1 MFFGLAAMLLFGY
14 FAGEVFKKLRLPA
27 LMGMLFAGII
37 IGPHVLG
44 LIDEK
49 ILSISAEL
57 RKIALV
63 VILMRAGLSLDLS
76 ELRKNGRPAVLM
88 CFLPACFEL
97 AAMIFFAPRIMGV
110 TRTEAAIMGAT
121 VGAVSPAVIV
131 PKMLKLAEEGYGKKH
146 GIPQLVMAGA
156 SVDDGFA
163 VCTFAIR

>member
-63 VILMRAGLSLDLS
+63 VILMRAGLCLF
-76 ELRKNGRPAVLM
+76 R
-88 CFLPACFEL
+88 
-97 AAMIFFAPRIMGV
+97 
-110 TRTEAAIMGAT
+110 
-121 VGAVSPAVIV
+121 
-131 PKMLKLAEEGYGKKH
+131 
-146 GIPQLVMAGA
+146 Q
-156 SVDDGFA
+156 
-163 VCTFAIR
+163 

>member
-14 FAGEVFKKLRLPA
+14 FSGEVFKKLRLPA

-63 VILMRAGLSLDLS
+63 VILMRAGLCLF
-76 ELRKNGRPAVLM
+76 R
-88 CFLPACFEL
+88 
-97 AAMIFFAPRIMGV
+97 
-110 TRTEAAIMGAT
+110 
-121 VGAVSPAVIV
+121 
-131 PKMLKLAEEGYGKKH
+131 
-146 GIPQLVMAGA
+146 Q
-156 SVDDGFA
+156 
-163 VCTFAIR
+163 